1 MTVVFWVRIPK
12 GQQKINISMKK
23 NEINNFVKGEVRKAI
38 MADGGYDGRFSEK
51 VVPDKKRKYNRQKE
65 KKVYE

>member
-1 MTVVFWVRIPK
+1 
-12 GQQKINISMKK
+12 MKK